1 MTVRISDLS
10 VHYLYS
16 LLRGS
21 GLYLKTGPFTY
32 RIRSSVWS
40 VAEGLHLLYGGNAY
54 LPQLDFVDFDIRLDS
69 PNSLRRRFR
78 PKLDFYFDHQ
88 TPFKPLPLKQAY
100 AFLEWGMNWCVSVHM
115 NQYLKLHAAVL
126 EKNGRALVM
135 PAAPG
140 SGKSTLCAALM
151 LRGWRLLSDEHALV
165 SLDDASLIP
174 VCRPVSLKNQ
184 SIDVIKAFEPAAV
197 FGPVCE
203 DTHKG
208 TVVHL
213 QPDSHS
219 VELDDQRAKPGWL
232 VFPKYVPD
240 SETRLTERIKETA
253 FLKAGDQS
261 FNYSLLGVKGF
272 EVMSKLV
279 EASDCYNFSYSN
291 LDEAVSTFDKLS
303 ETAA

>member
-1 MTVRISDLS
+1 MSFRISDLS
-10 VHYLYS
+10 LQHLLS
-16 LLRGS
+16 LLRGP
-21 GLYLKTGPFTY
+21 GLYLKTGPFSY
-32 RIRSSVWS
+32 RIRSSAKR
-40 VAEGLHLLYGGNAY
+40 VAEGLHLLYGENKY
-54 LPQLDFVDFDIRLDS
+54 FQQLDFVDFDIRLDS
-69 PNSLRRRFR
+69 PNKLRRHFR

-88 TPFKPLPLKQAY
+88 TPFKPLPLTQAY

-165 SLDDASLIP
+165 SLQDASLIP
-174 VCRPVSLKNQ
+174 VCRPVSLKNE
-184 SIDVIKAFEPAAV
+184 SIDVIRNFEPTAV
-197 FGPVCE
+197 FGPMCE

-208 TVVHL
+208 TVVHM
-213 QPDSHS
+213 QPDSRS
-219 VELDDQRAKPGWL
+219 VERDGESAKPGWL
-232 VFPKYVPD
+232 VFPKYVPE

-279 EASDCYNFSYSN
+279 EASACYNFSYSN
-291 LDEAVSTFDKLS
+291 LDEAVETFERLS

>member
-1 MTVRISDLS
+1 MMPRISDLDLQ
-10 VHYLYS
+10 HLHS
-16 LLRGS
+16 LLRS
-21 GLYLKTGPFTY
+21 TGLYLKTGPFTY
-32 RIRSSVWS
+32 RIRSSVPS
-40 VAEGLHLLYGGNAY
+40 IAKGLHLLYGDNPY
-54 LPQLDFVDFDIRLDS
+54 FQQLDFVDFDIRLDS
-69 PNSLRRRFR
+69 PNRLRRRFR

-88 TPFKPLPLKQAY
+88 TPFKPLPVTQAY
-100 AFLEWGMNWCVSVHM
+100 AFLEWGMNWCISVHM

-126 EKNGRALVM
+126 EKNGKALVM

-165 SLDDASLIP
+165 SLQDASLIP

-184 SIDVIKAFEPAAV
+184 SIDVIKNFEPAAV

-208 TVVHL
+208 TVVHM
-213 QPDSHS
+213 QPDSRS
-219 VELDDQRAKPGWL
+219 VELDDQRVEPGWL
-232 VFPKYVPD
+232 VFPKYVPE

-261 FNYSLLGVKGF
+261 FNYSLLGAKGF

-279 EASDCYNFSYSN
+279 GASDCYNFSYSN
-291 LDEAVSTFDKLS
+291 LDEAVTTFDKLS

>member
-1 MTVRISDLS
+1 MSSRISDLS
-10 VHYLYS
+10 LQHLLS
-16 LLRGS
+16 LLRGP
-21 GLYLKTGPFTY
+21 GLYLKTGPFSY
-32 RIRSSVWS
+32 RIRSSAKR
-40 VAEGLHLLYGGNAY
+40 VAEGLHLLYGENKY
-54 LPQLDFVDFDIRLDS
+54 FQQMDFVDFDIRLDS
-69 PNSLRRRFR
+69 PNSLRRHFR

-88 TPFKPLPLKQAY
+88 TPFKPLPLTQAY

-126 EKNGRALVM
+126 EKNGKALVM

-165 SLDDASLIP
+165 SLQDASLIP
-174 VCRPVSLKNQ
+174 VCRPVSLKNE
-184 SIDVIKAFEPAAV
+184 SIDVIKKFEPTAV
-197 FGPVCE
+197 FGPMCE

-208 TVVHL
+208 TVVHM
-213 QPDSHS
+213 QPDSRS
-219 VELDDQRAKPGWL
+219 VELDGESAKPGWL
-232 VFPKYVPD
+232 VFPKYVPEA
-240 SETRLTERIKETA
+240 ETRLTERIKETA

-291 LDEAVSTFDKLS
+291 LDEAVATFERLS

>member
-1 MTVRISDLS
+1 MKPRISDLTLPQ
-10 VHYLYS
+10 LYA
-16 LLRGS
+16 LLAGP
-21 GLYLKTGPFTY
+21 GLFLKTGPFCY
-32 RIRSSVWS
+32 KIRSKVKK
-40 VAEGLHLLYGGNAY
+40 VAEGLHLLYGGNEY
-54 LPQLDFVDFDIRLDS
+54 FQRLDFVDFDIRLDS
-69 PNSLRRRFR
+69 PNSLRRHFR

-88 TPFKPLPLKQAY
+88 APFKPLPITQAY

-126 EKNGRALVM
+126 EKNGKALVM

-174 VCRPVSLKNQ
+174 VCRPVSLKNE
-184 SIDVIKAFEPAAV
+184 SIHVIQEFEPAAV
-197 FGPVCE
+197 FGPLCE

-208 TVVHL
+208 TVVHM
-213 QPDSHS
+213 QPDARS
-219 VELDDQRAKPGWL
+219 VERDNEIAKPGWL
-232 VFPKYVPD
+232 VFPKYVPE
-240 SETRLTERIKETA
+240 SETRLTERLKETA

-272 EVMSKLV
+272 EAMSRLV

-291 LDEAVSTFDKLS
+291 LDEAVTTFERLS